1 MSRMMIVAVR
11 HDKLDLVEK
20 LDKSDFDIS
29 QTDYANPIL
38 ERVGVI
44 STGHHHS
51 RDADNILLTENG
63 SRYINSSREDKIH
76 NQIAEEVEQYSGV
89 VLGAEGLDIARKE
102 ILKAESLMYA
112 KTPIDIVESGK
123 VSLFYI
129 NNDLF
134 SEMKDSMFK
143 DMVSF
148 IRKNED
154 VIDDNTLAVG
164 NYNSTPSININEKEE
179 GFNFKAEAPKYVG
192 TLNDNVMAMVHLEKG
207 IVTTF
212 ALPNVK
218 IDLSNNMLERELAKE
233 LRVAEKKERKHRLKY

>member
-1 MSRMMIVAVR
+1 MSRMMIVAIR

-76 NQIAEEVEQYSGV
+76 AEIADEVEKYSGV

-102 ILKAESLMYA
+102 ILKAKELMYA

-148 IRKNED
+148 IRKNEEI
-154 VIDDNTLAVG
+154 IDDNTLAVG
-164 NYNSTPSININEKEE
+164 NYNSTPGISIESQGE
-179 GFNFKAEAPKYVG
+179 GFRFNDEAPKYVG

-218 IDLSNNMLERELAKE
+218 IDLTHNMLEKELGRE
-233 LRVAEKKERKHRLKY
+233 LRVAEKKERKLRMSH